1 MLVKAIEKLK
11 AEMDSSK
18 SNSNINVVGDF
29 LVRQLKLSNGDAEK
43 VLQDGK
49 TIKGSIDEM
58 SKIAKTKAVGGCGML
73 TDEEGFGIVLKYF
86 DIKFT
91 PLTITPIPIPIEIT
105 KVPTTTVVQNKKSD
119 TDFNV
124 ELDF

>member
-1 MLVKAIEKLK
+1 MLEKAIEKIK
-11 AEMDSSK
+11 AEVEASK
-18 SNSNINVVGDF
+18 SNSNIIAIGDF
-29 LVRQLKLSNGDAEK
+29 LIRRLGLINGGAEK

-58 SKIAKTKAVGGCGML
+58 RKVAKTKAVNGCGML

-91 PLTITPIPIPIEIT
+91 PVTNSPLPIKVTEDPVAPIA
-105 KVPTTTVVQNKKSD
+105 QNKKPNV
-119 TDFNV
+119 DFNV

>member
-1 MLVKAIEKLK
+1 MLEKAIDKIK
-11 AEMDSSK
+11 AEVEANK
-18 SNSNINVVGDF
+18 SNSNIMTIGDF
-29 LVRQLKLSNGDAEK
+29 LIRRLGLCIGGAEK

-58 SKIAKTKAVGGCGML
+58 RKVAMAKAVNGCGML

-91 PLTITPIPIPIEIT
+91 LVTDSPLPIKVAEDPVAPIA
-105 KVPTTTVVQNKKSD
+105 QNKKPSV
-119 TDFNV
+119 DFNV